1 LLHFFVT
8 LITVGKQSFVVNLS
22 AEKNASE
29 LVTRLL
35 EMSEKARKTE
45 ELLEQ
50 MERERQVSYTL
61 LCATKAAPNTI
72 SNYSTNTCHS
82 I

>member
-1 LLHFFVT
+1 
-8 LITVGKQSFVVNLS
+8 
-22 AEKNASE
+22 
-29 LVTRLL
+29 
-35 EMSEKARKTE
+35 MSEKARKTE

-82 I
+82 IWPKPEPNNGRRHLSSVAHDTYDDLM